1 MTTHVSKEQ
10 LGLMMPGTMD
20 HYFQNEPEY
29 LAAPRPGLLA
39 KAAAAIGAWISRRAA
54 IEEVAALSDAQ
65 LADIGIS
72 RCDAPMV
79 FDRRFAAQ
87 REQDRIV
94 AMLQTGRIAGM

>member
-54 IEEVAALSDAQ
+54 IEEMAELSDAQ

-72 RCDAPMV
+72 RSEATLV
-79 FDRRFAAQ
+79 FDRDFAAR
-87 REQDRIV
+87 REQNWS
-94 AMLQTGRIAGM
+94 IATLA